1 MFNTSAL
8 YCLCFRYPDARAIQ
22 RKIIFHAGPTNSGK
36 TYHAIQRFLSAKS
49 GIYCGPLKLL
59 AHEIF
64 QKSNDAVSMSYYL
77 PTSLGLEQSHEFM
90 SLKSCSGPRWSL
102 EPCAWAGAFALQWC
116 QLMWVVLSQLCISA
130 SGAELNIISPGRT
143 ILSPEHVLCNNP
155 CNLLLFF
162 WNLLLPGLAR
172 FCS

>member
-1 MFNTSAL
+1 MLKLICSFSWISIQVNVQQICFILFFFS
-8 YCLCFRYPDARAIQ
+8 LCFRYPDARAIQ

-77 PTSLGLEQSHEFM
+77 PTSLVLEQSHECM
-90 SLKSCSGPRWSL
+90 SVKPCSGPRWAL
-102 EPCAWAGAFALQWC
+102 EPCAWAGAFALQWH
-116 QLMWVVLSQLCISA
+116 QLLWNEVCISA
-130 SGAELNIISPGRT
+130 SRAEWNITFFKWNSA
-143 ILSPEHVLCNNP
+143 VLRACA
-155 CNLLLFF
+155 LQSSL
-162 WNLLLPGLAR
+162 
-172 FCS
+172 